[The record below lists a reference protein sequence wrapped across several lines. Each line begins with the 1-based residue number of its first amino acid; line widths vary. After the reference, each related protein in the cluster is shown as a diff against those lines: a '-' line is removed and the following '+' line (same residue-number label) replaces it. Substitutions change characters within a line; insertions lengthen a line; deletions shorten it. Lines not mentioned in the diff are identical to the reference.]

1 MVDVTEF
8 KEKVTEIIS
17 QDYKID
23 FLGDDFDKTIDRL
36 SETKAEKIYAWVR
49 EVVENNI
56 APIMKNARDKKYKG
70 IPLNEILSFRKEIQV
85 AGSDHRIML
94 IKIKSEHYIEFH
106 IGQHKYYDRL
116 RKNLGLTKKDY

>member
-106 IGQHKYYDRL
+106 ISQHKYYDRL